1 MRSRQRVGH
10 LRIRDKPDP
19 FPMPMR
25 VSIEHLGEL
34 LHVESSEPISIGE
47 ALGRLGIPTS
57 TVLAVHEGAILPHTS
72 VIKSDF
78 RIELVVVSSGG

>member
-1 MRSRQRVGH
+1 MA
-10 LRIRDKPDP
+10 
-19 FPMPMR
+19 MR

-57 TVLAVHEGAILPHTS
+57 TVLAVHEGVILPHTS
-72 VIKSDF
+72 MIKSDF